1 MEPKIG
7 IDLVYIPKFTKSIKN
22 GGEIFLKKIFLESE
36 LSGGTDSTHLA
47 GIFAGKEA
55 VIKALSLDIG
65 SWLNIRIYEQIS
77 GKPKVQFLD
86 GKFKNNKYNISISHD
101 NEYAVAIFSILL

>member
-36 LSGGTDSTHLA
+36 LSGGINSTHLA

-65 SWLNIRIYEQIS
+65 SWLNIRIFKLDSE
-77 GKPKVQFLD
+77 KPKVQILT
-86 GKFKNNKYNISISHD
+86 GQLKNNNYDISISHD
-101 NEYAVAIFSILL
+101 GEYATAIFLSV